1 MKQKKTVMGRGRTK
15 LKVHWLTHESYKSWI
30 RKASSPYYARCCR
43 CNCDI
48 SIENGVEDSLKKHA
62 KTKKAQRTTFSF
74 HK

>member
-1 MKQKKTVMGRGRTK
+1 MGRGRTK
-15 LKVHWLTHESYKSWI
+15 LKEHWLTHDSESLI

-62 KTKKAQRTTFSF
+62 KTEKHNKLQLFYLVRKKSGF
-74 HK
+74 